1 MLLPG
6 DIVTQSI
13 DALKAHKMRAA
24 LTTLGLMMGVTTLIT
39 VMTIVEGANSYV
51 EEKIANLG
59 TNVFQIAKT
68 PFATTDFNMILKAL
82 KYRRIDYSDLEYLA
96 ENCRLCAEV
105 GGSATTT
112 MRGRR
117 GDKEVMDV
125 NIIGQTSNMADI
137 DTRTIELGRFFT
149 PTEESRSATVC
160 LIGENLRKEFFEGMN
175 PIGKSIR
182 FGNADYTIV
191 GVYQPIGAVLGQNQD
206 NFAVIPMTNYLRLRG
221 STTSLTLNIR
231 AVASGE
237 FDAAMDEARALMRAR
252 RHVFPGRDEDFFI
265 GTKESYISLWQ
276 SISGAFFAVFVMVS
290 AISGVVGGIVI
301 MNVMLVSVT
310 ERTKEIGIRRA
321 VGATEADIRRQFL
334 TESVMQCL
342 VGGVFGIGAGF
353 LFALMLR
360 QFTSFP
366 AVVQTWVAILGLTLS
381 SAIGLFFGIYP
392 AVRASRLDPVE
403 ALRAE

>member
-82 KYRRIDYSDLEYLA
+82 KYRRIDYSDFGIP
-96 ENCRLCAEV
+96 CRKLPV
-105 GGSATTT
+105 VRGG
-112 MRGRR
+112 GR
-117 GDKEVMDV
+117 
-125 NIIGQTSNMADI
+125 IGYDDDARSPRRQRSDGRQHHRPNLQYGYI

-265 GTKESYISLWQ
+265 KQGKLH
-276 SISGAFFAVFVMVS
+276 FPL
-290 AISGVVGGIVI
+290 AI
-301 MNVMLVSVT
+301 
-310 ERTKEIGIRRA
+310 
-321 VGATEADIRRQFL
+321 D
-334 TESVMQCL
+334 
-342 VGGVFGIGAGF
+342 
-353 LFALMLR
+353 
-360 QFTSFP
+360 
-366 AVVQTWVAILGLTLS
+366 
-381 SAIGLFFGIYP
+381 
-392 AVRASRLDPVE
+392 
-403 ALRAE
+403 

>member
-6 DIVTQSI
+6 DIVTQSL

-51 EEKIANLG
+51 EDKIANLG

-82 KYRRIDYSDLEYLA
+82 KYKRIDYADLEYLA
-96 ENCRLCAEV
+96 ENCRLCAAV

-112 MRGRR
+112 MRSRR

-160 LIGENLRKEFFEGMN
+160 LIGENLRKEFFEGTN

-182 FGNADYTIV
+182 FGNADYSIV

-206 NFAVIPMTNYLRLRG
+206 NFAVIPMSNYLRLRG

-231 AVASGE
+231 AVAAGQ

-252 RHVFPGRDEDFFI
+252 RHIFPGRDEDFFI

-321 VGATEADIRRQFL
+321 VGATQADIRRQFL

-342 VGGVFGIGAGF
+342 VGGVFGIAAGF
-353 LFALMLR
+353 FFALLLR